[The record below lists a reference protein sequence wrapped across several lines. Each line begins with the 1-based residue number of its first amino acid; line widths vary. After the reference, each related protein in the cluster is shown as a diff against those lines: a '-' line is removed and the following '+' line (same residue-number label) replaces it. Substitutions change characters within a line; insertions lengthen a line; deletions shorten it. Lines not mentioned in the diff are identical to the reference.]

1 LRKGAIYE
9 PLFWVLGPQLSIY
22 DRLGILPQRTGNA
35 APLAAP
41 RTACQASDGRWLGL
55 TGTTQSI
62 AVRVMRIVGR
72 RPDLIDEPWFVDHTG
87 RLEQADELDEAIQ
100 AWINGHTTEEVL
112 AAFEEQEGVIP
123 PIYSMAEIVEDPST
137 AGGTVS
143 YGYRLIVPQECVA
156 DWAPGWHHANLF
168 DIQAKYG
175 QVVRVAEV
183 LEYLPKGSVEEAAE

>member
-1 LRKGAIYE
+1 VTFPYILRKGAIYE

-22 DRLGILPQRTGNA
+22 DRLGIVPQRTGNA

-41 RTACQASDGRWLGL
+41 RTAYQASDGRWLGL

-72 RPDLIDEPWFVDHTG
+72 RPDLIDEPWFVDDTG
-87 RLEQADELDEAIQ
+87 RLEQADEPDEAIQ
-100 AWINGHTTEEVL
+100 AWINGHTTEEV
-112 AAFEEQEGVIP
+112 
-123 PIYSMAEIVEDPST
+123 
-137 AGGTVS
+137 
-143 YGYRLIVPQECVA
+143 
-156 DWAPGWHHANLF
+156 HHANLF

-175 QVVRVAEV
+175 DVVRVAEV

>member
-1 LRKGAIYE
+1 MRRTAQDPNRAAPARSARRDRSKSCTSSLLTSWLVRLKLPSVTFPYILRKGAIYE

-22 DRLGILPQRTGNA
+22 DRLGIVPQRTGNA
-35 APLAAP
+35 APVAAP

-72 RPDLIDEPWFVDHTG
+72 RPDLIDEPWFVDDTG
-87 RLEQADELDEAIQ
+87 RLEQADEPDEAIQ
-100 AWINGHTTEEVL
+100 AWINGHTTEEV
-112 AAFEEQEGVIP
+112 
-123 PIYSMAEIVEDPST
+123 
-137 AGGTVS
+137 
-143 YGYRLIVPQECVA
+143 
-156 DWAPGWHHANLF
+156 HHANLF

-175 QVVRVAEV
+175 DVVRVAEV